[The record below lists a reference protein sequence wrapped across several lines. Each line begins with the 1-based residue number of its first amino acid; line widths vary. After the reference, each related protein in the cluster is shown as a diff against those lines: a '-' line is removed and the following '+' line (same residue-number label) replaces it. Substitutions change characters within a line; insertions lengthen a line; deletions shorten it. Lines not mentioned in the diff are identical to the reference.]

1 MAKTDLKFFSL
12 GLSAMEKKLAEYK
25 CNTNEAIHLKLG
37 KILKYRSDV
46 THYFRSFAKQKD

>member
-25 CNTNEAIHLKLG
+25 CSTNEAIHLKLG
-37 KILKYRSDV
+37 KNLNIALMEPTISAA
-46 THYFRSFAKQKD
+46 FAK